1 MRAALLVLVALA
13 GTGCMGDSNSGN
25 STHNTNTGNGGNT
38 VPTPGS
44 RGTKLD
50 ISVSIGGSEA
60 PTKVWTL
67 RCPNRGTLP
76 KPRTACANLSL
87 LDKPFAPVGKHE
99 ACTQIYG
106 GPETADVTGTFRG
119 KPVNA
124 HFERSNGC
132 EIARWDRVKFLFPTS

>member
-1 MRAALLVLVALA
+1 VRFAVLALAALAA
-13 GTGCMGDSNSGN
+13 TGCMGRSTSSG
-25 STHNTNTGNGGNT
+25 S
-38 VPTPGS
+38 GS
-44 RGTKLD
+44 GTIQGSPANTKLE

-67 RCPNRGTLP
+67 DCPSGGTLP
-76 KPRTACANLSL
+76 HSTAACAKLATIE
-87 LDKPFAPVGKHE
+87 DPFAPVPKSK

-124 HFERSNGC
+124 HFERGNGC
-132 EIARWDRVKFLFPTS
+132 EIARWNSVKFLFPTS